1 MLIFWIVFA
10 ILGSIYLA
18 ASIILFFRSK
28 KQCVVSRSPL
38 IVQVS
43 HWSNLSEIFFTMIIL
58 YSNDLGLDKSSQ
70 LIFWLIESGIQISH
84 YMMGLS
90 YIVRG
95 YRLYFIFNLGEAW
108 QDEDST
114 FFINRHRASQ
124 RWSIVLL
131 FIMITPL
138 VFFSIVIIIILG
150 CDESAIPLYLD
161 ESGGLRTTGHFM
173 VIMVFEFLLELALII
188 LIYSLRIVEDEF
200 QMTKE
205 LIFVTIMLSLTTI
218 ISIFAHINRLF
229 LFVYLFV
236 NVCLMVASSIWPI
249 ILSYSRQG
257 SFNMITQEILNSFQL
272 ILEHPLTLDTF
283 EKFLQ
288 KDSREGLNLLDIYL
302 RCELFQELKTRQLG
316 IKLLEKIISLENPI
330 PSFQVKD
337 VDLDDENC
345 FNNVLNY
352 CLITLED
359 DYYHRF
365 RISEEFGWL
374 KRMLR
379 RQEIFLNR
387 IQLTSFTRIG
397 NIDDVKSSILSLI
410 KDYSN

>member
-10 ILGSIYLA
+10 ILGSVYSVV
-18 ASIILFFRSK
+18 SILLFFRSN

-43 HWSNLSEIFFTMIIL
+43 HWSNLSEIIFTMMIMF
-58 YSNDLGLDKSSQ
+58 STDLGLDRSSQ
-70 LIFWLIESGIQISH
+70 LIFWLIESAVQISH
-84 YMMGLS
+84 YMMGFS
-90 YIVRG
+90 YLVRG
-95 YRLYFIFNLGEAW
+95 YRLYFIFNLGKSW

-131 FIMITPL
+131 CILITPL
-138 VFFSIVIIIILG
+138 LFFCIVIIIILG
-150 CDESAIPLYLD
+150 FDESAIPLFIAD
-161 ESGGLRTTGHFM
+161 SGGLRTAGHFM

-188 LIYSLRIVEDEF
+188 LIYCLRIVEDEF

-218 ISIFAHINRLF
+218 ISIFAHINREF
-229 LFVYLFV
+229 LFVYVSV
-236 NVCLMVASSIWPI
+236 NFSLMLASSICPI
-249 ILSYSRQG
+249 VLSYTRQG
-257 SFNMITQEILNSFQL
+257 SLYMISQEILNSFQL
-272 ILEHPLTLDTF
+272 ILQHPLTLDTF
-283 EKFLQ
+283 ERFLQ
-288 KDSREGLNLLDIYL
+288 KDSIEGANLLEIYL
-302 RCELFQELKTRQLG
+302 SCELFQELKTRQIG
-316 IKLLEKIISLENPI
+316 VKLLEKIIGLENPV

-345 FNNVLNY
+345 FNCVLNY

-365 RISEEFGWL
+365 RISEEFAWL
-374 KRMLR
+374 KRMIR
-379 RQEIFLNR
+379 RQEIFMNR
-387 IQLTSFTRIG
+387 IQLTSFTRPG
-397 NIDDVKSSILSLI
+397 NIDDVKSSILSI
-410 KDYSN
+410 IEDYSN